1 MKMSITTHTFETC
14 GHKNL
19 KYQDGVLFVWLNSWE
34 ESIKIADIVTTDYV
48 WRGHQDEKWELKSLF
63 DRELEERRITENGKD
78 RNSILKSV
86 MYKFRNR
93 LNESTGN
100 VSKLTEAEIWA
111 VGQHHGLPTP
121 FLDWTLN
128 PYIAAYFAFRKKDL
142 KDQSENRVI
151 IALRR
156 ETKRL
161 IRKTKSL
168 TKVLRRDR
176 YIEFPGLTESI
187 DTSLNKRM
195 KVQEGLFTKALNG
208 RDIRDNVTTYYNK
221 KYRNSNQEEAI
232 LINIFVPNIQRNEC
246 LRYLRTKKDIFD
258 GKLFPDYSGAVE
270 ISRDEILES
279 T

>member
-1 MKMSITTHTFETC
+1 MKMSITTQSFETC
-14 GHKNL
+14 EHKNL
-19 KYQDGVLFVWLNSWE
+19 EYQDGVLFVWLNSWE
-34 ESIKIADIVTTDYV
+34 EFIKIADIVTSDYV
-48 WRGHQDEKWELKSLF
+48 WRGHQDEKWELKSLY
-63 DRELEERRITENGKD
+63 DRELEGRRIKGNGKD
-78 RNSILKSV
+78 RDSILKSV
-86 MYKFRNR
+86 MYKFRKR
-93 LNESTGN
+93 VNESTGN
-100 VSKLTEAEIWA
+100 LSKLTEAEIWA

-121 FLDWTLN
+121 FLDWTMN

-161 IRKTKSL
+161 IRKTKSR

-208 RDIRDNVTTYYNK
+208 RDILDNVTTYYNK
-221 KYRNSNQEEAI
+221 KYRNSKKEEAI
-232 LINIFVPNIQRNEC
+232 LIKIFVPNNQRDEC

-258 GKLFPDYSGAVE
+258 GRIFPDYSGAVE

>member
-168 TKVLRRDR
+168 TNVLRRDR

>member
-1 MKMSITTHTFETC
+1 MSITTHTFETC

>member
-1 MKMSITTHTFETC
+1 M
-14 GHKNL
+14 
-19 KYQDGVLFVWLNSWE
+19 WLNSWE

>member
-1 MKMSITTHTFETC
+1 
-14 GHKNL
+14 
-19 KYQDGVLFVWLNSWE
+19 VWLNNWGE
-34 ESIKIADIVTTDYV
+34 FIKIADIVTSDYV

-63 DRELEERRITENGKD
+63 DRELAGRRITVKGKD
-78 RNSILKSV
+78 RDSILKSI

-93 LNESTGN
+93 INESTGN

-111 VGQHHGLPTP
+111 VGQHYGLPTP
-121 FLDWTLN
+121 FLDWTMN
-128 PYIAAYFAFRKKDL
+128 PYIAAYFAFRKKDF

-161 IRKTKSL
+161 IRKTKYQ
-168 TKVLRRDR
+168 TNVLGRDR

-195 KVQEGLFTKALNG
+195 MVQEGLFTKALNG
-208 RDIRDNVTTYYNK
+208 RDILDNVTTYYNK
-221 KYRNSNQEEAI
+221 KYRNSKQEEAI
-232 LINIFVPNIQRNEC
+232 LIKIFVPNNQRDEC
-246 LRYLRTKKDIFD
+246 LQYLRTERNIFD

-270 ISRDEILES
+270 ITRDEILES
-279 T
+279 I

>member
-1 MKMSITTHTFETC
+1 MKMSITTQSFETC
-14 GHKNL
+14 KHKKL
-19 KYQDGVLFVWLNSWE
+19 EYQDGVLFVWLNSWE
-34 ESIKIADIVTTDYV
+34 EFIKIADIVTSDYV

-63 DRELEERRITENGKD
+63 DRELEGRRITGNGKD
-78 RNSILKSV
+78 RDRILKSV
-86 MYKFRNR
+86 MYKFRKR

-100 VSKLTEAEIWA
+100 VSNLTEAEIWA

-121 FLDWTLN
+121 FLDWPMN

-156 ETKRL
+156 ETKQL
-161 IRKTKSL
+161 IRKTKSR

-208 RDIRDNVTTYYNK
+208 RDILDNVTTYYNK

-232 LINIFVPNIQRNEC
+232 LIKIFVPNNQRDEC

-270 ISRDEILES
+270 ISRDEILE
-279 T
+279 

>member
-1 MKMSITTHTFETC
+1 MR
-14 GHKNL
+14 
-19 KYQDGVLFVWLNSWE
+19 LNSWE
-34 ESIKIADIVTTDYV
+34 EFIKIADIVTSDYV

-63 DRELEERRITENGKD
+63 DRDLEGRRIAGNGKN
-78 RNSILKSV
+78 RGSIMKSV
-86 MYKFRNR
+86 MCIFRKR
-93 LNESTGN
+93 LSESTGN

-111 VGQHHGLPTP
+111 IGQHHGLPTP
-121 FLDWTLN
+121 FLDWTMN

-161 IRKTKSL
+161 IRKTKSQ

-187 DTSLNKRM
+187 DTSLNERM
-195 KVQEGLFTKALNG
+195 KAQEGLFTKALNG
-208 RDIRDNVTTYYNK
+208 RDIFDNVTTYYNK
-221 KYRNSNQEEAI
+221 KYRDSNQEEAI
-232 LINIFVPNIQRNEC
+232 LIKIYVPNNQRDEC
-246 LRYLRTKKDIFD
+246 LRYLRTKKGIFD

-270 ISRDEILES
+270 ISRDEILVGN
-279 T
+279 

>member
-1 MKMSITTHTFETC
+1 
-14 GHKNL
+14 
-19 KYQDGVLFVWLNSWE
+19 VWLNSWE
-34 ESIKIADIVTTDYV
+34 EFIKIADIVTSGYV

-63 DRELEERRITENGKD
+63 DRELAELRITGNGKD
-78 RNSILKSV
+78 RDSILKSV
-86 MYKFRNR
+86 MCKFRKR
-93 LNESTGN
+93 LNESTGD

-111 VGQHHGLPTP
+111 IGQHHGLPTQ
-121 FLDWTLN
+121 FLDWTMN

-161 IRKTKSL
+161 IRKTKSR
-168 TKVLRRDR
+168 TKVLKRDR

-208 RDIRDNVTTYYNK
+208 RDILDNVTTYYNK

-232 LINIFVPNIQRNEC
+232 LIKIFIPNNQRDKC

>member
-1 MKMSITTHTFETC
+1 MSITTQSLETC
-14 GHKNL
+14 EHKKL
-19 KYQDGVLFVWLNSWE
+19 EYQLGVLFVWLNNWGE
-34 ESIKIADIVTTDYV
+34 FIKIADIVTSDYV

-63 DRELEERRITENGKD
+63 DRELAGRRITVKGKD
-78 RNSILKSV
+78 RDSILKSI

-93 LNESTGN
+93 INESTGN

-111 VGQHHGLPTP
+111 VGQHYGLPTP
-121 FLDWTLN
+121 FLDWTMN
-128 PYIAAYFAFRKKDL
+128 PYIAAYFAFRKKDF

-161 IRKTKSL
+161 IRKTKYQ
-168 TKVLRRDR
+168 TNVLGRDR

-195 KVQEGLFTKALNG
+195 MVQEGLFTKALNG
-208 RDIRDNVTTYYNK
+208 RDILDNVTTYYNK
-221 KYRNSNQEEAI
+221 KYRNSKQEEAI
-232 LINIFVPNIQRNEC
+232 LIKIFVPNNQRDEC
-246 LRYLRTKKDIFD
+246 LQYLRTERNIFD

-270 ISRDEILES
+270 ITRDEILES
-279 T
+279 I